1 MTNEELDT
9 KAKPISQLYIKNEV
23 FMNEQTNTATPAAE
37 PRKGFVF
44 YLHWAECV
52 DELRPAERATVYDAI
67 VRYAQTGEVAEL
79 KGRCRTALRFILSDF
94 ERTDAKYQRTIE
106 RRREAGSKHKGNQY
120 TRKMEQMEQNGTNGT
135 IQVQEQ
141 AQEQAQ
147 EQEQVQEQVQ
157 EKLVRAN
164 GAASAATN
172 EQRKIIFFESV
183 KAYLN
188 TYPADMLQNFFV
200 FWSEPTPDG
209 RRMRYELE
217 RTWSLPHRLRAW
229 QSREPVRGRASP
241 ADAARQ
247 REAEAA
253 ERERQYRQRLAREEA
268 ERERRQAEQS
278 RNTITYEEYLR
289 RKASQNDK

>member
-1 MTNEELDT
+1 
-9 KAKPISQLYIKNEV
+9 
-23 FMNEQTNTATPAAE
+23 MNEQTNTATPAAE
-37 PRKGFVF
+37 PRKSFIF
-44 YLHWAECV
+44 YLGWAGCLE
-52 DELRPAERATVYDAI
+52 DLNAPDRLAVYDAI
-67 VRYAQTGEVAEL
+67 VQYAKTGIVPNL
-79 KGRCRTALRFILSDF
+79 KGAAKMALNFMLQDF
-94 ERTDAKYQRTIE
+94 DRADEKYQRIIE
-106 RRREAGSKHKGNQY
+106 RRREAGRKHKGNQY

-135 IQVQEQ
+135 INVDVD
-141 AQEQAQ
+141 ADVDAD
-147 EQEQVQEQVQ
+147 VNADADDV
-157 EKLVRAN
+157 KLVRTN

-209 RRMRYELE
+209 AKMRYELE

-241 ADAARQ
+241 PDAARQ

-268 ERERRQAEQS
+268 EREARLAEQRS
-278 RNTITYEEYLR
+278 KTITYEEYLR
-289 RKASQNDK
+289 RKAAAAGL